1 MTKKK
6 TGSRIAAGILTAVF
20 LLLFLFFAGFLPAK
34 PVAVATGSME
44 PAIQVGDAAVIVTV
58 NTDELKAGDVI
69 QYRKENYTV
78 IHRIIEVTEDEN
90 GKRAFITQGDNNP
103 TPDADPVPAGAVVG
117 KMAFCIP
124 KIGSLS
130 LWLRRS

>member
-1 MTKKK
+1 
-6 TGSRIAAGILTAVF
+6 
-20 LLLFLFFAGFLPAK
+20 
-34 PVAVATGSME
+34 ME

-90 GKRAFITQGDNNP
+90 GERAFITQGDNNP

>member
-44 PAIQVGDAAVIVTV
+44 PALQVGDAAVSVTV
-58 NTDELKAGDVI
+58 TPVEL
-69 QYRKENYTV
+69 
-78 IHRIIEVTEDEN
+78 
-90 GKRAFITQGDNNP
+90 
-103 TPDADPVPAGAVVG
+103 
-117 KMAFCIP
+117 
-124 KIGSLS
+124 
-130 LWLRRS
+130 